1 MTEEKKSQPKSRGD
15 VRLSLRGADV
25 APIKSA
31 TTRNLVYLQRRLM
44 REGDLIESD
53 NHVETM
59 IVDNGLGT
67 MHAFVDALKERTRDL
82 ARAAWNEWWAERL
95 KTSNRDLFRFA
106 QRTLVDITF
115 DLKKAGMLDLREKDE
130 TSEDEG
136 EGYEDELAG
145 RSLVD

>member
-1 MTEEKKSQPKSRGD
+1 
-15 VRLSLRGADV
+15 
-25 APIKSA
+25 
-31 TTRNLVYLQRRLM
+31 M